1 MNHVIKALFYL
12 FLVLMLAYC
21 SKKSETDEEQ
31 ILIKGGLI
39 INTDW
44 NSTSEEDI
52 KNGFVLIEKGKIQR
66 IGIYSDTI
74 SFAEKAQIIDASG
87 KYIVPGLID
96 GFAVINNQAYANAF
110 LLSGVTSIIGVE
122 SARRGKLFEAG
133 TPSPEIF
140 KLGQAGDT
148 IQSKDQIA
156 GVFEESARDNIK
168 IMLLMYKLTPE
179 LLNYSLDLTRK
190 YQMGSI
196 GELGMTS
203 YKQAV
208 ESGVQA
214 FVHSTRYSLDIA
226 PAEMSRAVAIE
237 PFSDQLTSPK
247 WKYYQYLSSVNIN
260 DTAVLR
266 NAKNLGSG
274 NSYLMPTLS
283 LLYLDLPGHKNPWEE
298 AVAIIINA
306 DDINNPADRISGN
319 HIYTREEQA
328 AYTKLAL
335 KVIELEQQYFL
346 HGAKYLAGSAC
357 DVWGTM
363 PGISLHTELELLQKV
378 GLNNRQLLASASS
391 NFHEAFGWKKG
402 KLAEGFDADILI
414 LDENPLENIENLK
427 KIHLL
432 LLKGEVIDLNSL
444 KN

>member
-1 MNHVIKALFYL
+1 MNHLIKALFYL

-21 SKKSETDEEQ
+21 GKKSEANEEQ

-39 INTDW
+39 IHTGW
-44 NSTSEEDI
+44 NSAAEDDI
-52 KNGFVLIEKGKIQR
+52 ENGFILIEKGKIQR
-66 IGIYSDTI
+66 IGTYSDTI
-74 SFAEKAQIIDASG
+74 SFPKKIQIIDASG

-122 SARRGKLFEAG
+122 SVRRGELYESG

-148 IQSKDQIA
+148 IQSKNQIA
-156 GVFEESARDNIK
+156 GEFEESARHNIK
-168 IMLLMYKLTPE
+168 IMLLMYKLTPD

-203 YKQAV
+203 YRQAA

-214 FVHSTRYSLDIA
+214 FVHATRYSLDIA
-226 PAEMSRAVAIE
+226 PEEMARAVAME
-237 PFSDQLTSPK
+237 PFSDLLTSPK
-247 WKYYQYLSSVNIN
+247 WKYYQYLSSLNVN

-266 NAKNLGSG
+266 NAVNLGSAD
-274 NSYLMPTLS
+274 SYLMPTLS
-283 LLYLDLPGHKNPWEE
+283 LLYLDLPGHKNPWKE
-298 AVAIIINA
+298 AVADLINA

-319 HIYTREEQA
+319 HIYNEEEQA

-335 KVIELEQQYFL
+335 KAIELEQQYFL
-346 HGAKYLAGSAC
+346 NGAKYLAGSAC

-378 GLNNRQLLASASS
+378 GLNNRQLLASTSS

-427 KIHLL
+427 KIYLL